1 MKEFKSYL
9 KFSLFLSIIIL
20 TFNTVQAQKKQ
31 KTGIL
36 LVTFGT
42 SIPKAQKA
50 FDNIDVLVNKSF
62 KNTEIRWAYTSKF
75 IRKKLKRQGVDV
87 DSPAEAL
94 AKMGE
99 DGFTHVAV
107 QSLHMIPG
115 LEYDNLVKTVN
126 AFNKMPKGISIAL
139 TGTPLMY
146 KHDDM
151 ELFAKIML
159 SNITKER
166 QNIDAVVF
174 MGHGTHHMSN
184 VYYPALQYY
193 AYQIDKD
200 VYIGT
205 VEGAPMLSDIIP
217 TLKSKKYKRILLVPL
232 MSVAGDHAINDMSS
246 DDKDSWKSQLKNEGF
261 EVDCLLKGMAEYDN
275 VVNIWMQHLQET
287 LDKLPR

>member
-1 MKEFKSYL
+1 MT
-9 KFSLFLSIIIL
+9 I
-20 TFNTVQAQKKQ
+20 NPVQAQGKK

-50 FDNIDVLVNKSF
+50 FDNIDELVNKSF
-62 KNTEIRWAYTSKF
+62 ANSDIRWAYTSKF
-75 IRKKLKRQGVDV
+75 IRKKLKRKGISI

-115 LEYDNLVKTVN
+115 LEYDNLVKIVS
-126 AFNKMPKGISIAL
+126 AFNKMPKGIEVAL

-146 KHDDM
+146 KHKDM
-151 ELFAKIML
+151 ELFAKRIL
-159 SNITKER
+159 SNLTKER

-184 VYYPALQYY
+184 IYYPALQYY
-193 AYQIDKD
+193 ASQIDKD

-217 TLKSKKYKRILLVPL
+217 TLKAKKYKRILLVPL

-246 DDKDSWKSQLKNEGF
+246 DEKDSWKSQLKNEGF

-275 VVNIWMQHLQET
+275 IVNIWIQHLQET
-287 LDKLPR
+287 LYKLPR

>member
-99 DGFTHVAV
+99 DGYTHVAV

-193 AYQIDKD
+193 ASQIDKD

-217 TLKSKKYKRILLVPL
+217 TLKAKKYKRILLVPL

-246 DDKDSWKSQLKNEGF
+246 DEEGSWKFQLKNEGF

-275 VVNIWMQHLQET
+275 IVNIWIHHLQET